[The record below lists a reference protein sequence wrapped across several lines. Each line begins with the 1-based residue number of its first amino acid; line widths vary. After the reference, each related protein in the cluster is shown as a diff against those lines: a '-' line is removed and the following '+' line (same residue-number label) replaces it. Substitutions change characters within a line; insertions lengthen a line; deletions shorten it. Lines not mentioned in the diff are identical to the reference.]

1 MPVMMEARVA
11 GAATKI
17 EPGEQKLQ
25 VSVAM
30 TFELQ

>member
-1 MPVMMEARVA
+1 MGARMA
-11 GAATKI
+11 SAETKI
-17 EPGEQKLQ
+17 EPGQQKLQ